1 MNPTARTSIFVAAA
15 AVLLVITAVAVPQR
29 QKHAQF
35 SEEGEPL
42 FAPFDPLDVISMEVT
57 EYDEERGV
65 VKPFKVAFQDG
76 GWVIPSHENYPAD
89 AKDQLADT
97 AALLVG
103 LVKGDFRSDREAD
116 YKTFGVIDP
125 RDVTSAGFT
134 GRGKRVTLND
144 KTGRTVADLIIG
156 REVGGDSRY
165 GYYYVRQPDSKRVY
179 TCKVDAGGISTR
191 FADWVETDLLQLASD
206 DIVQVELD
214 RHKVDEVSGWVIPG
228 ELATLRL
235 KDDKWELVGDVPKGS
250 KNANANANANE
261 NENENELDTDKLN
274 TLKDSLSSLTLVG
287 VRRKPP
293 GILDIVRRAEEG
305 YRLSRQ
311 ERDVLQYMLQPLG
324 YFIGQNP
331 STGEVLIVSNEG
343 EIRVKSKDGVVYK
356 LRFGEVVYGEPDEI
370 SAAQKKKLEK
380 AAEAKGEAVVE
391 LPEQETEKTE
401 KDDDGGREHRYLWVV
416 TAFDESLLGPK
427 PQPPVKT
434 DKPQQEQPEK
444 EKEEDPKDGKDEDE
458 DKGQDLDDYDQQQED
473 YEEKLEEYEKKLEDG
488 KKRAE
493 QLKQRFAEWYYVIS
507 ADAYKNVNLSHENI
521 FKKKEVEAEEDES
534 ITDDEE

>member
-29 QKHAQF
+29 QKHDQF
-35 SEEGEPL
+35 RGEGERL
-42 FAPFDPLDVISMEVT
+42 FPPFDPLDVTSMEVA

-65 VKPFKVAFQDG
+65 IMPFKVAFQNG
-76 GWVIPSHENYPAD
+76 EWVIPSHENYPAD

-103 LVKGDFRSDREAD
+103 LVKGDFCSDREAD
-116 YKTFGVIDP
+116 YKDFGVIDP

-134 GRGKRVTLND
+134 GRGKRITLND

-156 REVGGDSRY
+156 REVGGDSRS
-165 GYYYVRQPDSKRVY
+165 GHYYVRQPDSKRVY
-179 TCKVDAGGISTR
+179 TCKVNAGDISTR

-206 DIVQVELD
+206 DIVQIELD
-214 RHKVDEVSGWVIPG
+214 RHKVDEVSGRVIPG
-228 ELATLRL
+228 KLATLRL
-235 KDDKWELVGDVPKGS
+235 KDDEWELVDSVPKGN
-250 KNANANANANE
+250 KNA
-261 NENENELDTDKLN
+261 NELDTDKLD
-274 TLKDSLSSLTLVG
+274 TLKSSISSLTLVG

-293 GILDIVRRAEEG
+293 GILDIVRRAEDG
-305 YRLSRQ
+305 HRLTQQ
-311 ERDVLQYMLQPLG
+311 EHRALQFTLQPLG

-343 EIRVKSKDGVVYK
+343 EIRIKSKDGVVYK

-380 AAEAKGEAVVE
+380 AAEAKGEAAVE

-401 KDDDGGREHRYLWVV
+401 KDDDSGREHRYLWVV

-434 DKPQQEQPEK
+434 DKPQQEQQEQEK
-444 EKEEDPKDGKDEDE
+444 KEDPKDGKDEDE
-458 DKGQDLDDYDQQQED
+458 DKGQDLDDYDQQQEE
-473 YEEKLEEYEKKLEDG
+473 YEEKLKEYEKKLEDG
-488 KKRAE
+488 MKRAE

-507 ADAYKNVNLSHENI
+507 ADAYKKVNLSHENI
-521 FKKKEVEAEEDES
+521 FKKKEAEAEKDES
-534 ITDDEE
+534 TTDDKE